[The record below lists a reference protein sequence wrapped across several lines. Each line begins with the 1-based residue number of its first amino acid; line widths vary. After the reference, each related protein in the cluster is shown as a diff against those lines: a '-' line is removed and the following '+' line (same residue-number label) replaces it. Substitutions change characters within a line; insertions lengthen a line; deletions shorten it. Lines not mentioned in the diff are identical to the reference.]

1 MNADKYR
8 AKYQAPGQSVA
19 EKSLQ
24 AMNQS
29 IFDQLTH
36 LFRNAHAICMQ
47 SRPYTDFPWLCN
59 LDEAKGICIGNQYR
73 NADYAKTFIK
83 AIANAERAKLQT
95 KMEQVKFLSGI
106 SDGSTDSSRTE
117 AEIIFLR
124 FCHHGV
130 IENHFVA
137 VENVPKEDA
146 ATISGAILRALERLL
161 GESFKSKMVGMGT
174 DGASVM
180 LGKKSGVVA
189 RIREILERPF
199 ILGIHCSGHKVE
211 LAYKDAVKDQNLYKK
226 VDALLIGLYY
236 FYRNSPLNR
245 SNLKATAG
253 MLHAKVLVPVR
264 VGGTRWVSHVK
275 LAIENLL
282 NSYSSIVLHLK
293 QVTAFYLLS

>member
-1 MNADKYR
+1 
-8 AKYQAPGQSVA
+8 
-19 EKSLQ
+19 
-24 AMNQS
+24 
-29 IFDQLTH
+29 
-36 LFRNAHAICMQ
+36 MQ

-59 LDEAKGICIGNQYR
+59 LDEAKGIRIGNQSR
-73 NADYAKTFIK
+73 NADSAKTFIK

-95 KMEQVKFLSGI
+95 KMEQVKFLSAI

-117 AEIIFLR
+117 AEIIFLW

-137 VENVPKEDA
+137 VENVPKGDA
-146 ATISGAILRALERLL
+146 STISGAILRALERLL
-161 GESFKSKMVGMGT
+161 GESFKSKIVGMGT

-199 ILGIHCSGHKVE
+199 IQGIHYSGHKVE
-211 LAYKDAVKDQNLYKK
+211 LAYKDAVKDQHLYKK

-245 SNLKATAG
+245 SNLKATAW
-253 MLHAKVLVPVR
+253 MLHAKVIVPVR
-264 VGGTRWVSHVK
+264 V
-275 LAIENLL
+275 
-282 NSYSSIVLHLK
+282 
-293 QVTAFYLLS
+293 